1 MNLKLLNH
9 SFKEFVDLLISF
21 PTECLSLRNSF
32 FDFELQLGRSIAN
45 HPNMSNSFFHR
56 NRHDLPL
63 ILFILYILKLFD
75 MDVIK
80 LSLDYSNFHW
90 SEYVHRL
97 CLTQSNVFVFTLVDS
112 IDTDL
117 VGVCIILKL
126 IDLKK

>member
-9 SFKEFVDLLISF
+9 SFKEFVNLLISF
-21 PTECLSLRNSF
+21 PTKCLSLRNSF
-32 FDFELQLGRSIAN
+32 FDFELQLGRSITN

-56 NRHDLPL
+56 NRHDFSL
-63 ILFILYILKLFD
+63 ILFILYILKLFN
-75 MDVIK
+75 MNVIK
-80 LSLDYSNFHW
+80 LSFDDGNFHW

-97 CLTQSNVFVFTLVDS
+97 CLTQSDVFVFTFVNS